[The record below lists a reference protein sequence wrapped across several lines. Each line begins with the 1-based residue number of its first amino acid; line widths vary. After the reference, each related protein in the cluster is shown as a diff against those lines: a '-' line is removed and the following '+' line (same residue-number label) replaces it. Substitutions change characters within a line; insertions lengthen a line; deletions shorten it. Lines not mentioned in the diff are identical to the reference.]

1 MYQVVMKKLDVGYID
16 HMQDY
21 AFTFSASG
29 DSSAG
34 ELIHTQ
40 NRSAAVEDL
49 SVAQTSSDPSNNI
62 IVFRG
67 RTMKALK
74 ASASATNRYDEIY
87 QVVIPR
93 QGVVTGVG
101 DAVRALEQLR

>member
-1 MYQVVMKKLDVGYID
+1 MYQVVTKKLDVGYID
-16 HMQDY
+16 HMQHY
-21 AFTFSASG
+21 AFTFATSEEG
-29 DSSAG
+29 TAG
-34 ELIHTQ
+34 EPINTQ

-49 SVAQTSSDPSNNI
+49 SVAQTSSAPSNN

-74 ASASATNRYDEIY
+74 ASASGTSRYDEIY
-87 QVVIPR
+87 QIVIPR
-93 QGVVTGVG
+93 QRVITGVG

>member
-1 MYQVVMKKLDVGYID
+1 MYQVVMMKLDVGYID

-29 DSSAG
+29 DSEA
-34 ELIHTQ
+34 ELIDTQ